1 MSNYNG
7 LEIEPRI
14 TTAATNVRGSTN
26 FSQFGFDKLDKE
38 DMEET
43 IQREYMLRMLLPKR
57 IREKK
62 HLRNILS
69 GTASS

>member
-43 IQREYMLRMLLPKR
+43 IQRDYMLRM
-57 IREKK
+57 
-62 HLRNILS
+62 
-69 GTASS
+69 